1 MLCRNFHPCGHPN
14 IGPIHYK
21 KGCVR
26 KVNIVCLY
34 TTTHTSIDREAFS
47 GKETH
52 MQGGFAQC
60 DNQSAI
66 CLTKSAVCLHP
77 MKTISYFTGSLLKFN
92 KIWWKL
98 QKCAKTRRSN
108 KTQVLFFSLATKP
121 AGFQICGNLFKV

>member
-1 MLCRNFHPCGHPN
+1 MLRRNLYPCGHSN
-14 IGPIHYK
+14 TGPSHYK
-21 KGCVR
+21 KGCVK

-77 MKTISYFTGSLLKFN
+77 MKRIYHLPVCV
-92 KIWWKL
+92 I
-98 QKCAKTRRSN
+98 
-108 KTQVLFFSLATKP
+108 
-121 AGFQICGNLFKV
+121 

>member
-60 DNQSAI
+60 DNQSPI

-77 MKTISYFTGSLLKFN
+77 MKTISHFTGSLLKFY
-92 KIWWKL
+92 
-98 QKCAKTRRSN
+98 
-108 KTQVLFFSLATKP
+108 
-121 AGFQICGNLFKV
+121 